1 MSKNI
6 KLSHIT
12 KIEGH
17 ASLNLSIDK
26 GKVKKCELQSTEGSR
41 YFEGLV
47 KGRRYDEAPEI
58 TSRVCGICSS
68 AHTICAIQAMERAI
82 KFKPSEQTI
91 LLRELMTLGERIR
104 SHATHL
110 YFLALPDFV
119 GYESALAMAQKY
131 KRELNT
137 ALRLVK
143 LGNNIVKEVAGRDI
157 HPVSAQVGGFLH
169 LPTQESLDEI
179 KEETN
184 DRKNDAISTAELF
197 AKLDYPDFERKT
209 QYFSLKNKFGYATLY
224 GDLVSEAS
232 KFPQNELHDHLKEYH
247 EDHGTSNFVV
257 KRGMS
262 YMVGALSRINN
273 NFDQL
278 SEDAKLILKR
288 SGHKFPN
295 FNPFLNNFAQAI
307 ELVHCLDRVSEII
320 DFVDLKPEPLP
331 EIKVKDGHG
340 VAAIEVPRGV
350 LWHEYTVKA
359 GKIVSAN
366 IITPTCQNLRNMN
379 DDIKAFVP
387 TILDLPKEKMILEI
401 EKLIR
406 AYDPCFSCS
415 THFLKV
421 KFERT

>member
-17 ASLNLSIDK
+17 ASLNLSIDN

-47 KGRRYDEAPEI
+47 KGRIYEEAPEI
-58 TSRVCGICSS
+58 TSRICGICSS
-68 AHTICAIQAMERAI
+68 AHTVCAIQAMERAI

-91 LLRELMTLGERIR
+91 MLRELMTLGERIR

-110 YFLALPDFV
+110 YFLALPDFL

-131 KRELNT
+131 KRELST

-143 LGNNIVKEVAGRDI
+143 LGNNIVKKVAGRDI
-157 HPVSAQVGGFLH
+157 HPVSAQVSGFLT

-179 KEETN
+179 NEET
-184 DRKNDAISTAELF
+184 DERKSDAITTAELF
-197 AKLDYPDFERKT
+197 AKLEYPDFERKT
-209 QYFSLKNKFGYATLY
+209 QYFSLRNKFGYATLY
-224 GDLVSEAS
+224 GDLVSES
-232 KFPQNELHDHLKEYH
+232 SNFPQKELHSYLKEYH
-247 EDHGTSNFVV
+247 QEHGTSNFVV

-278 SEDAKLILKR
+278 SKDAKKVVKKAK
-288 SGHKFPN
+288 HKFPN
-295 FNPFLNNFAQAI
+295 FNPFMNNFAQAI

-320 DFVDLKPEPLP
+320 DFVELKHEKPH
-331 EIKVKDGHG
+331 EIKIKDGHG
-340 VAAIEVPRGV
+340 IAAIEVPRGI

-359 GKIVSAN
+359 GKIKAAN

-421 KFERT
+421 KFKRT